1 MNPLMFHKYSTANIF
16 KIFILVKFIKMIEYV
31 CIDQPLQFLLLAN
44 GLVQTSD
51 LQYTLEEEAEAL
63 WESIQPI

>member
-16 KIFILVKFIKMIEYV
+16 KIFILVKFIKMIECV
-31 CIDQPLQFLLLAN
+31 CIGQPLQFLVLAN

-51 LQYTLEEEAEAL
+51 LQYTLEGEAEAL

>member
-44 GLVQTSD
+44 GLVRTSD